1 MFDQDSF
8 LRLVEY
14 SETDFNDPA
23 KWACI
28 NVILALAHRFDALKS
43 SDNVSEDRK
52 AWGYFQNALSVST
65 ELSMLHSNLAAVQ
78 ALLGMAIIIQGT
90 PNTTPFSSLL
100 SATMKLAHSM
110 DFHRRQTPPGFSLA
124 DNELRKQVFW
134 TAYFLDKD
142 LSIRNSQPPNQDD
155 DEMDVELPFQD
166 VTRSRWAGS
175 SDGLRAYLARIELA
189 KIQGQVY
196 KRLGSVKSARQS
208 VLERAKAVRELNA
221 ALHQWTSIVPLDF
234 EGEYFIPTVE
244 MPDISP
250 IMHTITLRLTYFKT
264 LKTIHS
270 LTTPTQEELGGQWN
284 SKATSGIDTSPI
296 PLSFVDEARK
306 AIKLLHVT
314 PREDY
319 GCIWCVPFPYSHT

>member
-1 MFDQDSF
+1 M
-8 LRLVEY
+8 RLIEY

-23 KWACI
+23 NWACI

-43 SDNVSEDRK
+43 SDNIREDHK

-65 ELSMLHSNLAAVQ
+65 ELSMLHSNLPAVQ
-78 ALLGMAIIIQGT
+78 ALLGIALIIQGA

-100 SATMKLAHSM
+100 SATIKLAHSM
-110 DFHRRQTPPGFSLA
+110 GLHRREPPPGLSVA

-134 TAYFLDKD
+134 TAYFIDKD
-142 LSIRNSQPPNQDD
+142 LSIRIGQPPNQDD

-175 SDGLRAYLARIELA
+175 SDGLRDYLARIELA

-196 KRLGSVKSARQS
+196 KRLGSTKSTHQS
-208 VLERAKAVRELNA
+208 ILERANAVREINA
-221 ALHQWTSIVPLDF
+221 ALNRWKSTVPLDF
-234 EGEYFIPTVE
+234 EGEYFVPTAE
-244 MPDISP
+244 MPEISP
-250 IMHTITLRLTYFKT
+250 SMHTVTLRLTYFKT
-264 LKTIHS
+264 AKTIHS
-270 LTTPTQEELGGQWN
+270 LTAPMREELSGRQ
-284 SKATSGIDTSPI
+284 TSIGAFRTYTP
-296 PLSFVDEARK
+296 PVPASFVDEARK

-319 GCIWCVPFPYSHT
+319 GCIWCVPF